1 MSTARCFAVGRRR
14 ATGGPGGES
23 GAALVEMALVMP
35 LLVLLLF
42 GIMEAGWAF
51 SQSVEVRN
59 AAREGARLAVVDF
72 GTGADVITETCNRAD
87 LSGSG
92 ANVAVTINGDQT
104 VTVDITQ
111 SYTSLTGFLDPFFGG
126 LNLNSS
132 VEMRVERS
140 LDTLTSDAGV
150 CP

>member
-1 MSTARCFAVGRRR
+1 MERGEVKARG
-14 ATGGPGGES
+14 GGER
-23 GAALVEMALVMP
+23 GASLIEFAIILP

-72 GTGADVITETCNRAD
+72 GTGQDVIDETCNRAD

-92 ANVAVTINGDQT
+92 ATVTVTINGT
-104 VTVDITQ
+104 ESVTVDIAQ
-111 SYTSLTGFLDPFFGG
+111 SYTSLTGLLDPFFGG
-126 LNLNSS
+126 LSLNST
-132 VEMRVERS
+132 VDMRIERQ
-140 LDTLTSDAGV
+140 LNTLTNDSDV

>member
-1 MSTARCFAVGRRR
+1 MRRLR
-14 ATGGPGGES
+14 NEER
-23 GAALVEMALVMP
+23 GASLVEFALIFP
-35 LLVLLLF
+35 LLILVLF

-72 GTGADVITETCNRAD
+72 GDAAAVITETCNRAD

-92 ANVAVTINGDQT
+92 ATVAVTINGADES
-104 VTVDITQ
+104 VTVDVSQAYNT
-111 SYTSLTGFLDPFFGG
+111 LTGLLDSFFGG
-126 LNLNSS
+126 LSLDSS

-140 LDTLTSDAGV
+140 LDNLTANGSGA